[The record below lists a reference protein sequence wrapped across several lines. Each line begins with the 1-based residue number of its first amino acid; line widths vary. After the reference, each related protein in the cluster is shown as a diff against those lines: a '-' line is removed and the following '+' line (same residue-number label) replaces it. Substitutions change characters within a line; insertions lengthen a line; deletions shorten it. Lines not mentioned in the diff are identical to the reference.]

1 MTSHRTTPELV
12 ITDDERAAHLDL
24 SAEQLEIVRHNA
36 RAGLR
41 VLRATEGQPR
51 QTAERMVVTAHL
63 VFLANDLYVP
73 HDDWKRCPTYDLMT
87 QKSAPLRTKAFLRS
101 ALAMSRFALRRHA
114 LDPQAAEAA
123 IDLIRAMA
131 TTEIT
136 RHYALP
142 HAEMNERIGV
152 LLGILEEGIPWG
164 NEGIY
169 GQFDLAFCEYETKHG
184 LT

>member
-1 MTSHRTTPELV
+1 MTHHRTTPELV

-51 QTAERMVVTAHL
+51 QTADRMVVTAHL
-63 VFLANDLYVP
+63 VFRAYDLYVP
-73 HDDWKRCPTYDLMT
+73 HDDWKKCPTYDLMT
-87 QKSAPLRTKAFLRS
+87 QRSAPLRTKAFLRS
-101 ALAMSRFALRRHA
+101 ALDLGRFALRRHA
-114 LDPQAAEAA
+114 LDPQVAEAA
-123 IDLIRAMA
+123 IDLIKAMA
-131 TTEIT
+131 TPEIT

-142 HAEMNERIGV
+142 QMEMDEKIAK
-152 LLGILEEGIPWG
+152 LIGILEEGIPWG
-164 NEGIY
+164 DEGIY
-169 GQFDLAFCEYETKHG
+169 GEWDLAIDDFENDHG

>member
-12 ITDDERAAHLDL
+12 ITDDERAAVLDL
-24 SAEQLEIVRHNA
+24 SAEQLEIVRHNT
-36 RAGLR
+36 RSGLR

-51 QTAERMVVTAHL
+51 QTADRMVVTAHL
-63 VFLANDLYVP
+63 VFRAYDLYVP

-87 QKSAPLRTKAFLRS
+87 QRSAPHRTKAFLRS
-101 ALAMSRFALRRHA
+101 ALALARFALRRHA

-131 TTEIT
+131 TRDIT
-136 RHYALP
+136 RHYSLP
-142 HAEMNERIGV
+142 HGEMLERTND
-152 LLGILEEGIPWG
+152 LLDILEEGIPWG
-164 NEGIY
+164 AEGIY
-169 GQFDLAFCEYETKHG
+169 GQFDLYFCEYETKHG